1 MVSDRKKRKEKMTE
15 LILLAKTKSG
25 YTKDSVMNIMC
36 ICCSE
41 QMHDA
46 GYTSEQALQKAIEL
60 VKTKGKSEVYTEL
73 LKLTGYENQK

>member
-1 MVSDRKKRKEKMTE
+1 MVSDREKRKEKMTE
-15 LILLAKTKSG
+15 LILLAKTKSE

-46 GYTSEQALQKAIEL
+46 GYTSEQALQKAIDL
-60 VKTKGKSEVYTEL
+60 VKTKEKGEVYTEL
-73 LKLTGYENQK
+73 LKLTGYES